1 MKLRLSKGKGPTQ
14 SHISLPETEP
24 GLEPGSTVL
33 LPLPDSPPLYLDPG
47 LWVKLTPR
55 ERHAVLFWLRRGG
68 AVQPRPRLTGP
79 TQSGYIS
86 SPRKSGE
93 GLQPL
98 RSGKAVLCR
107 NELLGSPIPNFMQA
121 PSTFQPWQQGVQG
134 CLGTLHL
141 PGQLLGLLE
150 AGGPGV
156 GYSGGVLRRFSYC
169 PSMATELRDDH
180 KNHYSNLLCPS
191 LHKYF
196 LTQDPSQPKRS

>member
-55 ERHAVLFWLRRGG
+55 ERHSVLFWLQRGG
-68 AVQPRPRLTGP
+68 AVQPWQRLTGP
-79 TQSGYIS
+79 TQCGHIS

-107 NELLGSPIPNFMQA
+107 ND
-121 PSTFQPWQQGVQG
+121 
-134 CLGTLHL
+134 HL
-141 PGQLLGLLE
+141 
-150 AGGPGV
+150 
-156 GYSGGVLRRFSYC
+156 
-169 PSMATELRDDH
+169 
-180 KNHYSNLLCPS
+180 
-191 LHKYF
+191 
-196 LTQDPSQPKRS
+196 DPSSQILCKHPGHFSPGSRECRAAWGHFTCQGSSWAYSRLGGQA